1 MTINLASTQET
12 IRRITTSRLSIMLHS
27 RFQDS
32 LSCSKTLSQKTKTK
46 PTNYPTNKHQY
57 QQQKHPPPQ
66 KETLKDLLLL
76 LEIIELDNIHA
87 EIGLRQ

>member
-46 PTNYPTNKHQY
+46 PK
-57 QQQKHPPPQ
+57 KA
-66 KETLKDLLLL
+66 KKKILKCR
-76 LEIIELDNIHA
+76 LE
-87 EIGLRQ
+87 